1 MRNRAFSRA
10 WLMSFLGG
18 SLVACGSGPVTSMPD
33 GGGNTDPV
41 LYDDLAPTCAMSC
54 AAGTIATACT
64 CTPVTFGAGHDTTR
78 TSCASI
84 TGGRARTPERDYCLD
99 GASGTAPDLSCM
111 MTPPAHAM
119 SYASCSDPG
128 ARCVTLYGLVDIFAN
143 GGDSNNITVEV
154 FREGPS
160 GALGEMVG
168 SYVSTTGMESGA
180 TASCAEEEIE
190 VDSSGTPTNETRR
203 LGFYHIENV
212 PTETPLIVRTRGEGG
227 LWSPLVT
234 YNFRILNAEVAP
246 IRSAFS
252 ACISGAP
259 TGDGFFYRARVLSHD
274 DYGTIP
280 LTAGLASGIAPGH
293 GAIAGEV
300 HDCGDVRVSLAQVG
314 ISPAPRARVYFN
326 DIADNPLPAVGQ
338 IQGTSLL
345 GLYSGL
351 DLPPGPVDV
360 AAIGYVDGQTVSLG
374 WYHAQ
379 IFADSVTAVTLRGI
393 RASQVP

>member
-1 MRNRAFSRA
+1 M
-10 WLMSFLGG
+10 MQ
-18 SLVACGSGPVTSMPD
+18 PD
-33 GGGNTDPV
+33 AGDPV
-41 LYDDLAPTCAMSC
+41 AYDGLAPTCAMSC

-78 TSCASI
+78 TSCAAI

-111 MTPPAHAM
+111 MTPPVAGT
-119 SYASCSDPG
+119 SRD
-128 ARCVTLYGLVDIFAN
+128 VTLYGMVDIFAN

-154 FREGPS
+154 FREGAS
-160 GALGEMVG
+160 GALGAMVG
-168 SYVSTTGMESGA
+168 SYVSTTGTETGA
-180 TASCAEEEIE
+180 SASCTEDDIE
-190 VDSSGTPTNETRR
+190 VDSSGVPTGETRR

-212 PTETPLIVRTRGEGG
+212 PTETPLIVRTRADGG

-246 IRSAFS
+246 IRTAFS
-252 ACISGAP
+252 ACIAGAP

-314 ISPAPRARVYFN
+314 ISPAPRARAYFN

-345 GLYSGL
+345 GLYAGL